1 MRRGWLFDL
10 RFAIQSWSSHTEGMM
25 EEACRTSAW
34 QSQPREK
41 KEQPHDKGETSI
53 TTRTHIRP
61 EKEEAAARQRKLV
74 LF

>member
-25 EEACRTSAW
+25 EEACRTKCLAE
-34 QSQPREK
+34 PAKGK